1 MFQKATS
8 KEVYLSYVAGLIFHV
23 TQQEHEKV
31 EELIGSKV
39 VGRYIPAEVV
49 SGAAGPAL
57 RLTVAT
63 TTSNMAS
70 ATSAVADADTMLE
83 EENGNVQELTN
94 VAMPPPGA
102 TPELRQPSSL
112 QSEPSTSSG
121 FRQKRARAVGIKKSI
136 TWRSLGSTT
145 VTRKEGRIIVSGP
158 DQAAAKSVAS
168 QLASGQAKLGS
179 RGGKQV
185 LIMVSDAVDTASIS
199 RRFFCYA
206 PAKIDSKK

>member
-49 SGAAGPAL
+49 SGAL

-102 TPELRQPSSL
+102 SPELRQPSSL
-112 QSEPSTSSG
+112 QSEPSISSG
-121 FRQKRARAVGIKKSI
+121 PRQQRAVGIKKSI

>member
-49 SGAAGPAL
+49 SGAL

-121 FRQKRARAVGIKKSI
+121 PRQQRAVGIKKSI

>member
-49 SGAAGPAL
+49 SGAL

-112 QSEPSTSSG
+112 QSEPSTFSG
-121 FRQKRARAVGIKKSI
+121 PRQQRAVGIKKSI

>member
-49 SGAAGPAL
+49 SGAL

-121 FRQKRARAVGIKKSI
+121 FRQQRARAVGIKKSI

>member
-39 VGRYIPAEVV
+39 VGRYIPAGV

-70 ATSAVADADTMLE
+70 GTSAVADADTMLG

-121 FRQKRARAVGIKKSI
+121 PRQQRAVGIKKSI

>member
-8 KEVYLSYVAGLIFHV
+8 KEEYLSYVAGLIFHV

-31 EELIGSKV
+31 KELIGSKV
-39 VGRYIPAEVV
+39 VGRYIPAGVV
-49 SGAAGPAL
+49 GG
-57 RLTVAT
+57 TVAT

-70 ATSAVADADTMLE
+70 ATSAVADADIME
-83 EENGNVQELTN
+83 EEKGNVQELTN

-102 TPELRQPSSL
+102 SPESRPPSSL

-121 FRQKRARAVGIKKSI
+121 PRQQRAVGIKKSI

-145 VTRKEGRIIVSGP
+145 VTRKEGKIIVAGP
-158 DQAAAKSVAS
+158 DQAAAKRVAS

-179 RGGKQV
+179 MGGKQV
-185 LIMVSDAVDTASIS
+185 LIIVSDAVDTASIS
-199 RRFFCYA
+199 RRFFCNA
-206 PAKIDSKK
+206 PAKSCFKK

>member
-49 SGAAGPAL
+49 SGAL

-102 TPELRQPSSL
+102 SPELRQPSSL

-121 FRQKRARAVGIKKSI
+121 PRQQRAVGIKKSI